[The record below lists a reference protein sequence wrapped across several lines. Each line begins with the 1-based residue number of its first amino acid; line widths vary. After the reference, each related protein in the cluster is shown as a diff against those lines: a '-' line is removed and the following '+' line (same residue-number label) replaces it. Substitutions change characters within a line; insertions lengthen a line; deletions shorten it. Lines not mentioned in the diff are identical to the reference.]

1 MGNGMGGGQPSG
13 SASGGDSYDAVTEYT
28 EDTEVDGE
36 NYSSTGTDENAI
48 LVSNGA
54 TASLKNITIT
64 RTSSDSTGGDN
75 SSFYG
80 VGAAVLTTDGTLY
93 AWNLNVETEGANG
106 SDCTFTA
113 DDQDMEGAVIWDS
126 ISQLDFYMTNGSTL
140 TGYFADDET
149 FRRF

>member
-1 MGNGMGGGQPSG
+1 MAKIIRPPERMKN
-13 SASGGDSYDAVTEYT
+13 V
-28 EDTEVDGE
+28 
-36 NYSSTGTDENAI
+36 I
-48 LVSNGA
+48 LVSNSA
-54 TASLKNITIT
+54 TASLKNITVT
-64 RTSSDSTGGDN
+64 CTSSDSTGGDN

-113 DDQDMEGAVIWDS
+113 DNQDMEGAVIWDS